1 MARSHLFQGP
11 SFRVSRYPC
20 FPGCNV
26 QTGLHKPIQGNC
38 AIFFPGVILGALFW
52 KWGLMNLWLT
62 GLKYLPLTTRG
73 ACFTSWFEKKKKGHL
88 HPREQS
94 HIPSQGTFEDDVPFP
109 KVGYISFVEGSWWLS
124 LFLASTTWDSMRGP
138 SIVCCFCH
146 IWQISF
152 QMGWNHQVVLYAW
165 VSNEV
170 KRRCLNFSF

>member
-1 MARSHLFQGP
+1 MARSNLFQGP

-26 QTGLHKPIQGNC
+26 QTGLPKPIQGNC
-38 AIFFPGVILGALFW
+38 AIFFPGVILGALFGSGGW
-52 KWGLMNLWLT
+52 WTCGLQGWSISLLQL
-62 GLKYLPLTTRG
+62 GG
-73 ACFTSWFEKKKKGHL
+73 AVLLNDLKKKKGHL

-124 LFLASTTWDSMRGP
+124 LFLASTTWDSMSGP

-152 QMGWNHQVVLYAW
+152 QMGWIHQVVLYA
-165 VSNEV
+165 
-170 KRRCLNFSF
+170 